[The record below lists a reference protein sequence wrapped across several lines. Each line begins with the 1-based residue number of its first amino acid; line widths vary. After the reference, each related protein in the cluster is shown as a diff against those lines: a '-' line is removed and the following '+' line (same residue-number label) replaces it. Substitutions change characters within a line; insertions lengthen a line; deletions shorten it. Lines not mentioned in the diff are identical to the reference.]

1 MIKSNIRKK
10 ILDLRKKNKKIL
22 KVDLDSIIKILVN
35 EKIRGKK
42 IGGYYPV
49 NFEIDD
55 LKLLEDL
62 CEKNFNISLPVIKK
76 NNQMDFYKWSKT
88 EPLIINKFGIP
99 EPVAKKIIY
108 PDILL
113 VPLVAYDLKLNRLGY
128 GGGFYDRYIDK
139 ISKIK
144 NIFTIGLAYSFQ
156 KIPKVPINSFDKK
169 LNCIVT
175 EKEILI

>member
-22 KVDLDSIIKILVN
+22 KVDLDSVIKILEN
-35 EKIRGKK
+35 EKIKGKK
-42 IGGYYPV
+42 VGGYYPF

-62 CEKNFNISLPVIKK
+62 RKKNFDISLPVIKK

-88 EPLIINKFGIP
+88 EPLIINKYGIP
-99 EPVAKKIIY
+99 EPIAKKIIY

-156 KIPKVPINSFDKK
+156 KITKVPINSFDKK